1 MGFSG
6 DIMKTSLIFQTQSF
20 IILSLLFFGAWLILK
35 KKNRDLHVKTMLFAI
50 VWDIIL
56 VLQIELSR
64 GAIEKASKVTSN
76 PNILNI
82 HVSLAVSAV
91 VLYVLLIVTGKKVL
105 KGNRD
110 IIGLHR
116 KLGLLALLMRTLTF
130 ITSFFAV
137 VD

>member
-1 MGFSG
+1 
-6 DIMKTSLIFQTQSF
+6 MKTSLIFQTQSF

-35 KKNRDLHVKTMLFAI
+35 KKNRDLHVKTMLLAI

-56 VLQIELSR
+56 ILQIELSR

-82 HVSLAVSAV
+82 HVSLASSAV
-91 VLYVLLIVTGKKVL
+91 VLYVLLIMTGKKIL

-110 IIGLHR
+110 ILGLHR
-116 KLGLLALLMRTLTF
+116 KMGLLALLMRTLTF

>member
-1 MGFSG
+1 
-6 DIMKTSLIFQTQSF
+6 MKV
-20 IILSLLFFGAWLILK
+20 AAP
-35 KKNRDLHVKTMLFAI
+35 N
-50 VWDIIL
+50 
-56 VLQIELSR
+56 
-64 GAIEKASKVTSN
+64 AIEKASKVTSN

-116 KLGLLALLMRTLTF
+116 KLGFLALLMRTLTF

>member
-1 MGFSG
+1 M
-6 DIMKTSLIFQTQSF
+6 
-20 IILSLLFFGAWLILK
+20 
-35 KKNRDLHVKTMLFAI
+35 KTMLLAI

-76 PNILNI
+76 TNILNI

-91 VLYVLLIVTGKKVL
+91 VLYVLMILTGKKVL

-110 IIGLHR
+110 ILGLHK
-116 KLGLLALLMRTLTF
+116 KLGLLTLLMRTLTF

-137 VD
+137 AN

>member
-1 MGFSG
+1 
-6 DIMKTSLIFQTQSF
+6 MKSSLIFQTQSF
-20 IILSLLFFGAWLILK
+20 IILCLLFFGAWVILK

-50 VWDIIL
+50 VWDIVL

-76 PNILNI
+76 TNILNI

-91 VLYVLLIVTGKKVL
+91 VLYVLMILTGKKVL

-110 IIGLHR
+110 ILGLHK
-116 KLGLLALLMRTLTF
+116 KLGLLTLLMRTLTF

-137 VD
+137 AD

>member
-1 MGFSG
+1 
-6 DIMKTSLIFQTQSF
+6 MKTSLIFQTQSF

-130 ITSFFAV
+130 VTSFFAV

>member
-1 MGFSG
+1 
-6 DIMKTSLIFQTQSF
+6 MKTSLIFQTQSF
-20 IILSLLFFGAWLILK
+20 IILSLLFFGVWVILK
-35 KKNRDLHVKTMLFAI
+35 KKNRDLHVKTMLIAI
-50 VWDIIL
+50 VWDILL

-76 PNILNI
+76 PQILNI

-91 VLYVLLIVTGKKVL
+91 VLYVIMLITGKKVL

-110 IIGLHR
+110 ILGLHR
-116 KLGLLALLMRTLTF
+116 KLGLLTLLMRALTF
-130 ITSFFAV
+130 VTSFFAV

>member
-1 MGFSG
+1 
-6 DIMKTSLIFQTQSF
+6 MKSSLIFQTQSF
-20 IILSLLFFGAWLILK
+20 IILSLLFFGTWVILK
-35 KKNRDLHVKTMLFAI
+35 KKNRDLHVKTMLLAI

-76 PNILNI
+76 TNILNI

-91 VLYVLLIVTGKKVL
+91 VLYVLMILTGKKVL

-110 IIGLHR
+110 ILRLHK
-116 KLGLLALLMRTLTF
+116 KLGLLTLLMRTLTF

-137 VD
+137 AD